1 MTGKEFG
8 VIDWGDEDDDRDAYV
23 EEVKV
28 APLRV
33 REESKVLGPL
43 EEQEEYLR

>member
-1 MTGKEFG
+1 VTGKEFG
-8 VIDWGDEDDDRDAYV
+8 VIDWGDEDEDEENV
-23 EEVKV
+23 EEVKM

-33 REESKVLGPL
+33 REESKVLSPL